1 MSNSKKQLMQ
11 TPGANAPGNNQ
22 ALSQQTPQPP
32 SDGEDHEQITFPKR
46 TNAGSSKRNV
56 NDKRAMAIIHHD
68 PPMDMEAD
76 VFMAA
81 L

>member
-1 MSNSKKQLMQ
+1 MSNSKKQLKQ
-11 TPGANAPGNNQ
+11 TSGANAPGNNQ

-46 TNAGSSKRNV
+46 TNAGNKNRAG
-56 NDKRAMAIIHHD
+56 DPGARLRAMNIIDYD
-68 PPMDMEAD
+68 PP
-76 VFMAA
+76 